1 MGVLKVPSRRLARQ
15 VFREVSFEDRFEGY
29 ILRERAGARLV
40 PMYRLEE
47 LVAFLNDRHP
57 RLDFEDLEAWVR
69 NIMDD
74 TELADH
80 IRGALSEAESD
91 QSRCEAVRGL
101 LEERLGQCRE
111 ASGRNDGEA

>member
-1 MGVLKVPSRRLARQ
+1 LARQ
-15 VFREVSFEDRFEGY
+15 AFREVSFEDRFEGY
-29 ILRERAGARLV
+29 ILRERSGARLV

-47 LVAFLNDRHP
+47 LVAFLNDQHP

-74 TELADH
+74 RELADH
-80 IRGALSEAESD
+80 IRDALSEAENN
-91 QSRCEAVRGL
+91 QSRCEVVRGL

-111 ASGRNDGEA
+111 ASRRKDREA